1 LAQWVLNR
9 ASPAVNM
16 LGTGIPGEVG
26 AGGPSPFK
34 RSMSVNHKRLT
45 SNRAAAPANGRIHL
59 SLSMVNC
66 SRRGKRVKAAGVEAC
81 GDHIFKD
88 EQMASLS

>member
-1 LAQWVLNR
+1 
-9 ASPAVNM
+9 M
-16 LGTGIPGEVG
+16 
-26 AGGPSPFK
+26 
-34 RSMSVNHKRLT
+34 LT

-66 SRRGKRVKAAGVEAC
+66 SHRSKLMKTAGVEAC
-81 GDHIFKD
+81 SDHISKD